1 MLYIQICNIIRVVL
15 LSCLLTIRQELL
27 KIKLM

>member
-15 LSCLLTIRQELL
+15 LSRLLTFRQEFL
-27 KIKLM
+27 KIKMM

>member
-15 LSCLLTIRQELL
+15 LSRILTIRQEFL

>member
-15 LSCLLTIRQELL
+15 LSRLLTIRQKFL